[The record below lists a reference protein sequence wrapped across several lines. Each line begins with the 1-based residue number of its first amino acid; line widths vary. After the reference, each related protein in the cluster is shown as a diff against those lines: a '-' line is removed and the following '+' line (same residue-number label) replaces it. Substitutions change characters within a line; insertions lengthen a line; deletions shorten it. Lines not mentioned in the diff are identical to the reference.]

1 MDSNVHDGP
10 SAELSATMTT
20 DYSQSTNSN
29 FRRPGRGGATPQQK
43 AQGRMKDVEGWGSK
57 KIWCEFGL
65 VGGETKTAFVVWE
78 NWDGV
83 AGKAKRTFLVLENG
97 GGGGDGGRKYTN
109 V

>member
-57 KIWCEFGL
+57 KNWCEFGL
-65 VGGETKTAFVVWE
+65 VGGGGGGGAKTAFVVWE

-83 AGKAKRTFLVLENG
+83 AGKAKCTFLVLENG
-97 GGGGDGGRKYTN
+97 GRRYTN